1 MGVAHERKLSAGVLA
16 RDSRRGVHI
25 RCRASRALTTGVLLL
40 MIEIIVI
47 AIVCVLTSVK
57 RPTPEQ
63 ALSGISA
70 GLR

>member
-1 MGVAHERKLSAGVLA
+1 
-16 RDSRRGVHI
+16 
-25 RCRASRALTTGVLLL
+25 